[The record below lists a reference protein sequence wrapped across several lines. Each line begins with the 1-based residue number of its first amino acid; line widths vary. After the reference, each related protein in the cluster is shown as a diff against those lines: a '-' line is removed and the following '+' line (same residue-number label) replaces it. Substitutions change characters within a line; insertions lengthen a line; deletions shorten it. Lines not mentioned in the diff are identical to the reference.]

1 MRSGAIIF
9 PLLSSYANLTSLVP
23 AAKIFAVRAEQPTGA
38 GYLVYREIS
47 SSPTNTSGDS
57 SSTTA
62 DPRITQRSILD
73 VTTIQISCFADNY
86 LQVDNI
92 AVAVRQALDRE
103 WGSVNAPYANDI
115 ALDSCVY
122 DGCSDDY
129 DDDFGDRGIY
139 IKHLDFTLR
148 ITRIDISN

>member
-62 DPRITQRSILD
+62 DPRITNILF
-73 VTTIQISCFADNY
+73 C
-86 LQVDNI
+86 
-92 AVAVRQALDRE
+92 
-103 WGSVNAPYANDI
+103 
-115 ALDSCVY
+115 
-122 DGCSDDY
+122 
-129 DDDFGDRGIY
+129 
-139 IKHLDFTLR
+139 
-148 ITRIDISN
+148 